1 MIAKR
6 KNEFAD
12 LEAFWEVLEVLTDDT
27 QTKRVLGS
35 GTISGFEA
43 SIINLPFFERTLR
56 LPQLILRWL
65 FLHLT
70 LILFESFWPFAAFNA
85 IISGSIVVFSLIFY
99 KVVSAVSKSVRRYH
113 FQIPYIANS

>member
-43 SIINLPFFERTLR
+43 SIINLPYQVKISYDGDSRGLGSGMVGIRSVDRFSTMA
-56 LPQLILRWL
+56 PW
-65 FLHLT
+65 
-70 LILFESFWPFAAFNA
+70 FA
-85 IISGSIVVFSLIFY
+85 LWC
-99 KVVSAVSKSVRRYH
+99 
-113 FQIPYIANS
+113 